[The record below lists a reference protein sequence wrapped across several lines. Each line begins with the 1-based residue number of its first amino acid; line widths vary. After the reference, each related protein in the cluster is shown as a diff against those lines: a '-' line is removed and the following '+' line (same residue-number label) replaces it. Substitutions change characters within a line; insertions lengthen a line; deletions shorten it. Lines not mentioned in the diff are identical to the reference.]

1 MEQRAFQRRGGNPV
15 ILAAACIAMAL
26 GSISCGGGGGTVVVN
41 VSTAGFSIS
50 PTTVTFASQAVGTT
64 SAAASATLINVGNA
78 TLTFSSIQV
87 TGPNAGDFNLTSNCG
102 SSLSSSSQC
111 TLSVTFTP
119 SAAGTRTAAV
129 VFTDN
134 ATGSPQTVNLTGTG
148 NSAGVGLSAS
158 LLTFGS
164 QLVNTSAAAQT
175 VTVTNNGNAALNFTS
190 IAVTGTNSADF
201 PETTTC
207 GSSLAG
213 GGTCAI
219 TVTFTPTVSGME
231 TATVIIS
238 DSAAGSP
245 QTVSVTGTGTNPTVN
260 LSANTLAF
268 GTQNLG
274 TASAAQSITL
284 NNTGNASLNI
294 ASIAVI
300 GANPSDF
307 TATNACGS
315 SVVAGGSCTI
325 SVTFT
330 PASSGTRTASVAI
343 TDNASTSPQLI
354 ALTGTGAGTS
364 PVASFSTTSL
374 TFGSQSL
381 STTSS
386 ALAITLSNTGNATLT
401 YTPPIPIT
409 GANSGDF
416 SESDN
421 CGGSLV
427 AGGNCTVNVTFTPF
441 ASGTRTASLTLT
453 SNASNS
459 PQAVSLSGIGTSS
472 AVSLSASTLT
482 FANQTVG
489 TTSAAQAILLTNTGN
504 AALGITSLV
513 LAGSNP
519 GDFSQSNNCGSSV
532 AAGGNCTINITFAP
546 TGPGTRTATVAISD
560 NASGSPQT
568 VNLTGTGGAPAVNL
582 TVTSLTFGGQTLGTT
597 SGVQPVTLSNTG
609 NADLN
614 ITSFAVT
621 GTNAGDFTQTNTCGS
636 SLPAGGNCNISVT
649 FTPAAPGNRTA
660 SVTITDNAAGSPQ
673 TVSLTGTG
681 TGPVASLSAS
691 TLSYS
696 SQSVGSTSGAQ
707 TVTLSN
713 TGNANLTITSL
724 QLAGTNAG
732 DFSVTSTCGSSV
744 APGSC
749 TISVTFAPTA
759 PGTRTASLN
768 VVDNATTSP
777 QTVSLTGTGSAPTAG
792 VTTTSLTFSSQNL
805 GTTSAAQTFTLN
817 NTGNAALSI
826 SSIAFTGTNAGDF
839 ADTNNCGTSVAAS
852 SNCTVYVT
860 FTPLAAG
867 SRAASLNITDNSNNV
882 AGSLQSV
889 SLTGT
894 ATGPSVSLN
903 PSALSFGSQTEGTT
917 STAQS
922 ITMTN
927 PGSTS
932 LLITGISV
940 TGTNA
945 ADFAQTNS
953 CGGTIAAA
961 GTCTINVTFTP
972 TASGGRTAA
981 ISIVDNAPDSPES
994 VPLSGTGLSGHVSL
1008 SPSSLTFASQNLG
1021 TTSTAQSVT
1030 MTNTGN
1036 ASFTIGGV
1044 SIVGTNSGDFSQT
1057 NGCGSSLGANAS
1069 CTIIV
1074 QFSPTAPGSRTA
1086 TVSITDSLQ
1095 SSPEAVA
1102 LTGTGNGP
1110 VVSLSGGALTFAS
1123 QNLGTT
1129 STAQSVTL
1137 TNTGNASLTI
1147 TSIAATGTNS
1157 SDFTVTKT
1165 CGSSLAANASCTI
1178 SVKFTPAAIGSR
1190 AASVSIIDNAV
1201 GSPQTITLAGTGS
1214 APSAGVTTTSLTFT
1228 SQNLGTT
1235 STAQVVTLNN
1245 TGNAALAIS
1254 SITFTGTN
1262 SGDFAETT
1270 TCGSTL
1276 ASGSSCTFSVT
1287 FTPLAAGSRTAS
1299 LVITDNSNDVTGSQ
1313 QSVSLTGTGT
1323 GPVVSLSA
1331 TSVAFGSQS
1340 LNTSSAS
1347 LGVTLTNTGNAN
1359 LTITSISVTG
1369 TNAGDFAQTNTCSS
1383 TVTANGTCTI
1393 TVKFTPTAI
1402 LSRNA
1407 SVTIADNATSSPQ
1420 TVTLTGTGTAS
1431 IVSLSAATLTFS
1443 SQTILTSSASQTITL
1458 TNTGNVSLTLTSIS
1472 VTGSNAGDFA
1482 ETTTCPISPSSVAA
1496 SGYCTITIT
1505 FTPSAS
1511 GSRTAS
1517 VSIADNATAG
1527 SPQAVSL
1534 IGTGVLGSV
1543 GLSATVLTFGS
1554 QSVGTTSAAQ
1564 TVTLTNGGTSSLTI
1578 TSIQITG
1585 TNPGD
1590 FAMPGNTCG
1599 SSVAVSANCTV
1610 TITFVPTTAG
1620 SRAATLTFSDSA
1632 TNSPQTVS
1640 LTGTGGAPI
1649 GGLSPTSFAFSSQ
1662 PAATASSPGGFTL
1675 SNTGTATLNITSIG
1689 FTGTNSADFS
1699 QNTTC
1704 GTTLAAST
1712 TCTIAVTFT
1721 PTASGSRSGTLVV
1734 TDNSNNVAGSTQ
1746 SATLTGTSVHDVILT
1761 WTAST
1766 TSGIL
1771 GYYIYRGTSA
1781 GGESTTPLNTTP
1793 VSAITYVDTNVTA
1806 GTKYYYVV
1814 TAVASN
1820 GTTQS
1825 AASNEASATVP
1836 TP

>member
-1 MEQRAFQRRGGNPV
+1 M
-15 ILAAACIAMAL
+15 
-26 GSISCGGGGGTVVVN
+26 
-41 VSTAGFSIS
+41 
-50 PTTVTFASQAVGTT
+50 
-64 SAAASATLINVGNA
+64 
-78 TLTFSSIQV
+78 
-87 TGPNAGDFNLTSNCG
+87 
-102 SSLSSSSQC
+102 
-111 TLSVTFTP
+111 
-119 SAAGTRTAAV
+119 

-148 NSAGVGLSAS
+148 TSAGVGLSATI
-158 LLTFGS
+158 LTFGS
-164 QLVNTSAAAQT
+164 QLLGTSTAAQS
-175 VTVTNNGNAALNFTS
+175 VTLTNNGNSALSITS
-190 IAVTGTNSADF
+190 LAVTGANPGDF

-207 GSSLAG
+207 GSSVAAG
-213 GGTCAI
+213 GSCTMS
-219 TVTFTPTVSGME
+219 VTFTPTAPGDR
-231 TATVIIS
+231 TAAITIT
-238 DSAAGSP
+238 DSAIGSP
-245 QTVSVTGTGTNPTVN
+245 QAIILTGTGTNPAVSLTA
-260 LSANTLAF
+260 SSLAF
-268 GTQNLG
+268 GNQNLG
-274 TASAAQSITL
+274 TTSPAQSVSL
-284 NNTGNASLNI
+284 NNTGNATLNI
-294 ASIAVI
+294 ASIVVT
-300 GANPSDF
+300 GANPGDF
-307 TATNACGS
+307 TANNTCGS
-315 SVVAGGSCTI
+315 SVAAGGNCTV

-330 PASSGTRTASVAI
+330 PASSGSRTASVAI

-354 ALTGTGAGTS
+354 ALAGTGAGTS
-364 PVASFSTTSL
+364 AVASFSTTSL

-386 ALAITLSNTGNATLT
+386 ALAITLTNTGNATLT
-401 YTPPIPIT
+401 YTPPLPLT
-409 GANSGDF
+409 GANPSDF

-421 CGGSLV
+421 CGGSLA
-427 AGGNCTVNVTFTPF
+427 AGANCTVNVTFTPS

-459 PQAVSLSGIGTSS
+459 PQMVSLSGMGTSS

-482 FANQTVG
+482 FATQTVG
-489 TTSAAQAILLTNTGN
+489 TTSTAQAILLTNTGN

-532 AAGGNCTINITFAP
+532 AAGGNCTINVTFAP
-546 TGPGTRTATVAISD
+546 TAPGTRTATVAISD
-560 NASGSPQT
+560 NATGSPQS
-568 VNLTGTGGAPAVNL
+568 VSLTGTGGAPAVNL
-582 TVTSLTFGGQTLGTT
+582 TVTSLTFGSQTLGTP
-597 SGVQPVTLSNTG
+597 SAAQPVTLSNTG
-609 NADLN
+609 TATLN
-614 ITSFAVT
+614 ISSVAVT
-621 GTNAGDFTQTNTCGS
+621 GANTGDFAMSSNTCGS
-636 SLPAGGNCNISVT
+636 SVAAGANCAISVT
-649 FTPAAPGNRTA
+649 FTPAAPGDRTA

-681 TGPVASLSAS
+681 TGPVVGLSAS

-732 DFSVTSTCGSSV
+732 DFSVTNTCGSSV

-749 TISVTFAPTA
+749 TISVMFAPTA

-768 VVDNATTSP
+768 IADNATSSP
-777 QTVSLTGTGSAPTAG
+777 QTVSLTGIGSAPTAG

-882 AGSLQSV
+882 AGNLQSV

-945 ADFAQTNS
+945 TDFAQTNS

-1021 TTSTAQSVT
+1021 TSSTAQSVT

-1086 TVSITDSLQ
+1086 TVSITDNLQ

-1102 LTGTGNGP
+1102 LTGTGSGP
-1110 VVSLSGGALTFAS
+1110 VASLSSGALTFAS

-1129 STAQSVTL
+1129 SAAQSVTL

-1245 TGNAALAIS
+1245 TGNAALTIS

-1331 TSVAFGSQS
+1331 TSLAFGSQS

-1347 LGVTLTNTGNAN
+1347 LGVTLTNTGNAS

-1369 TNAGDFAQTNTCSS
+1369 TNAGDFTQTNTCVSP
-1383 TVTANGTCTI
+1383 VAANGTCTI

-1407 SVTIADNATSSPQ
+1407 SVTITDNATSSPQ

-1482 ETTTCPISPSSVAA
+1482 ETTTCPTSPSSVAA

-1534 IGTGVLGSV
+1534 IGTGITGSV

-1564 TVTLTNGGTSSLTI
+1564 TVTLTNGGTSALTI

-1599 SSVAVSANCTV
+1599 SSVAVNATCTV

-1620 SRAATLTFSDSA
+1620 SRAATLTFTDSA

-1649 GGLSPTSFAFSSQ
+1649 GGLSPASFAFSSQ
-1662 PAATASSPGGFTL
+1662 PAATASSAGGFTL
-1675 SNTGTATLNITSIG
+1675 SNTGTAILNITSIG

-1721 PTASGSRSGTLVV
+1721 PAASGSRSGTLVV

-1746 SATLTGTSVHDVILT
+1746 STTLTGTSVHDVILA

-1781 GGESTTPLNTTP
+1781 GAESTTPLNTTP